1 MTKAEAVVEWRE
13 ALTRLSDQHFF
24 DLVRMYLGAIKTP
37 FNKQKIIESL
47 SAFLR
52 NAENRGRI
60 LACLD
65 NFDREILAGIRSL
78 PSPTRGK
85 LVQLLSGSRSFPE
98 VYERILNLEERLL
111 IYRTD
116 EEVNGEYSL
125 NPLLA
130 DALEPHVSIEQLI
143 RPETIS
149 EPVSVPL
156 PLSDSVLA
164 GLYGFFLH
172 ERPAVRNDGTLRKR
186 TLDALDAA
194 FPDLAARGATL
205 SLAVIALRNLSLL
218 CVHDGVLVPD
228 RDRWNLFARCDNV
241 SRIAYLCA
249 AVYGR
254 LTREALQRS
263 GQSFLDLAGFLIPG
277 GRYSLNAVSRADY
290 LVTERGGAVTGTR
303 SRFSRI
309 LQENNREGTG
319 VSAESVPD
327 RGETARMFGLLS
339 EQDGF
344 LTPNAAFSDGN
355 GDLSATVYV
364 SPSYEVV
371 LMPGSSL
378 AELLPLVSFMTVA
391 SVQTVGN
398 YEINRKSCATAFD
411 QGATAESILMLLEK
425 HSPSPLPGNL
435 LFSVRDWFSG
445 YTALSLYHGYV
456 LKVDDSRRILFEKN
470 EELSRLVRKTLAP
483 GVYLLDMDSP
493 EELQDAAS
501 RAGLD
506 FIPSVA
512 MGTPRTDPA
521 PLPPLRFSAN
531 TASGAS
537 TKDLPAASTGEDA
550 EIRSALIYEL
560 EKMKPEKEQK
570 EALLSRI
577 HRKIIV
583 SPDQLDPDSVRPEKL
598 EARGVDFLGK
608 VRIAEQASASG
619 SLLEIQPDSGSRTLL
634 GKPLSMEKKR
644 GDVLVK
650 LANEVDGSIE
660 TVSLSR
666 AVLVRRIR
674 GSIFSEPTQNR

>member
-1 MTKAEAVVEWRE
+1 MTKAEAVVQWRE

-149 EPVSVPL
+149 DPVSVPL

-194 FPDLAARGATL
+194 FPDLAVRGATL
-205 SLAVIALRNLSLL
+205 SFAVNALRNLSLL

-228 RDRWNLFARCDNV
+228 RDRWNLFARCDNA

-277 GRYSLNAVSRADY
+277 GRYSLNAVSRAAY
-290 LVTERGGAVTGTR
+290 LVTERGGAVAGTR
-303 SRFSRI
+303 SRFSKI

-319 VSAESVPD
+319 VSADSAPD

-344 LTPNAAFSDGN
+344 LTPNAAD
-355 GDLSATVYV
+355 
-364 SPSYEVV
+364 
-371 LMPGSSL
+371 
-378 AELLPLVSFMTVA
+378 
-391 SVQTVGN
+391 
-398 YEINRKSCATAFD
+398 RKS
-411 QGATAESILMLLEK
+411 
-425 HSPSPLPGNL
+425 
-435 LFSVRDWFSG
+435 V
-445 YTALSLYHGYV
+445 V
-456 LKVDDSRRILFEKN
+456 
-470 EELSRLVRKTLAP
+470 
-483 GVYLLDMDSP
+483 
-493 EELQDAAS
+493 
-501 RAGLD
+501 
-506 FIPSVA
+506 
-512 MGTPRTDPA
+512 
-521 PLPPLRFSAN
+521 
-531 TASGAS
+531 
-537 TKDLPAASTGEDA
+537 
-550 EIRSALIYEL
+550 
-560 EKMKPEKEQK
+560 
-570 EALLSRI
+570 
-577 HRKIIV
+577 
-583 SPDQLDPDSVRPEKL
+583 
-598 EARGVDFLGK
+598 
-608 VRIAEQASASG
+608 
-619 SLLEIQPDSGSRTLL
+619 
-634 GKPLSMEKKR
+634 
-644 GDVLVK
+644 
-650 LANEVDGSIE
+650 
-660 TVSLSR
+660 
-666 AVLVRRIR
+666 
-674 GSIFSEPTQNR
+674 